1 MYNIT
6 LICSSHAEIG
16 NCNPIELSKII
27 EAIKP
32 EIIFEEI
39 PYDRFD
45 KYYEYKSAYTL
56 ETDAI
61 NMYLENNNILH
72 IPVDTYEFPDE
83 IQEKINVLYNS
94 ISENNPEYI
103 KLLKEQYIMTIQ
115 NGFSFL
121 NSDRINNIIE
131 DIHNIE
137 KNTLKLLNN
146 NELFSI
152 HNKWTE
158 ITNNRENEML
168 NNIYK
173 YSKENKYNN
182 AVLITGAEHGKSI
195 LSKAKEY
202 NIKENLE
209 INWKS
214 WHIA

>member
-1 MYNIT
+1 MHREIGKCNSNELYNI
-6 LICSSHAEIG
+6 
-16 NCNPIELSKII
+16 IEK
-27 EAIKP
+27 ERP
-32 EIIFEEI
+32 EIIFEE
-39 PYDRFD
+39 FD
-45 KYYEYKSAYTL
+45 ISRTDDEYYKNGHYKYQESCSV
-56 ETDAI
+56 ETTAI
-61 NMYLENNNILH
+61 MKYLENYKVIH
-72 IPVDTYEFPDE
+72 IPVDTYEVPDE
-83 IQEKINVLYNS
+83 IHEKKNFLYNR

-103 KLLKEQYIMTIQ
+103 KLLKEQCIMTFQ

-121 NSDRINNIIE
+121 NSDRINSIIE

-137 KNTLKLLNN
+137 KNTLRLLNN
-146 NELFSI
+146 NALFSI

-173 YSKENKYNN
+173 YSNENKYNN

-214 WHIA
+214 WHIV

>member
-6 LICSSHAEIG
+6 LICSFHAEIG
-16 NCNPIELSKII
+16 NCNPVELFKII
-27 EAIKP
+27 ETIKP

-45 KYYEYKSAYTL
+45 KYYKYKSAYTL

-61 NMYLENNNILH
+61 NMYLENYIIQH
-72 IPVDTYEFPDE
+72 IPVDTYEFSDA
-83 IQEKINVLYNS
+83 IQEKMNFLYNN

-115 NGFSFL
+115 NGFLFL
-121 NSDRINNIIE
+121 NSDRFNNIIE

-152 HNKWTE
+152 HNKWME
-158 ITNNRENEML
+158 ITNNRENEIL

-173 YSKENKYNN
+173 YSKRNEYNN
-182 AVLITGAEHGKSI
+182 AMLIIGAEHGKSI

-202 NIKENLE
+202 NIKKDLE
-209 INWKS
+209 INWMS
-214 WHIA
+214 WRIA